1 MRMQVKDSNF
11 WQEIPL
17 LIARF
22 KVQLLYS
29 FTCFAVIIILG
40 FVVPY
45 QWKITGFTAIFPL
58 VVVSVSHFLLP
69 IALNPAMMRFT
80 W

>member
-1 MRMQVKDSNF
+1 MEIAHV
-11 WQEIPL
+11 EIP
-17 LIARF
+17 ISNY
-22 KVQLLYS
+22 LLYC
-29 FTCFAVIIILG
+29 FTCFLAMIILG
-40 FVVPY
+40 LAVPY

-58 VVVSVSHFLLP
+58 AIVSVSHFLLP